1 MKIKI
6 PLYDIKIELM
16 FEHDL
21 SKLINKIKKKHK
33 KKKLYKIGEIDFNGI
48 SHL

>member
-21 SKLINKIKKKHK
+21 SKSINKIKKNIKRK
-33 KKKLYKIGEIDFNGI
+33 NYIK
-48 SHL
+48 